1 MKTEEI
7 NKHSK
12 AKFEYLMENK
22 DQFALLATNYNDIKT
37 NVIAR
42 VEQLKDGNFDITP
55 LYIEITDEM
64 WNDLYDPNG
73 ELK

>member
-1 MKTEEI
+1 MKTEKI

-22 DQFALLATNYNDIKT
+22 DQFALLSTNYNDIKT

-42 VEQLKDGNFDITP
+42 VEKLKDGNFDIIP

-64 WNDLYDPNG
+64 WNDLYNPC
-73 ELK
+73 EESK